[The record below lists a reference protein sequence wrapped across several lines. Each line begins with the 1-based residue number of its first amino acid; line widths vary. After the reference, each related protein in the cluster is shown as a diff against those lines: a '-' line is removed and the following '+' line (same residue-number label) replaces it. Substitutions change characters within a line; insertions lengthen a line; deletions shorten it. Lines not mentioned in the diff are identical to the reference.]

1 LTRFPRRTEATSPEN
16 ALPGEHTL
24 RELVRTNDAV
34 LVSAIQ
40 ALLDAA
46 EIPHIVLDQN
56 MSVLE
61 GSLGILPR
69 RILVHD
75 EHQESARRLLADAGL
90 SHELRPGP
98 VGEGTDRT
106 DDAVLGG
113 RLRLTQ
119 KRRGHRVGH
128 DAILLAAATGAR
140 PGDRAVDL
148 GAGVGAAGLAL
159 AVRVSE
165 VTVTLVEIDPA
176 LAEIAAENIARNGLD
191 ARVSAVALDVAGPA
205 DTFSAYGLGPGSADQ
220 VLMNPPFNN
229 PDSQNA
235 SPDPDRR
242 SAHVAPV
249 AALADWVAA
258 AVRLLHSA
266 GALTMIWRADGLAHV
281 LAALDQRFGG
291 LVVLPIH
298 GRAGDAAI
306 RVLVRATKGNRAPL
320 TLLPGLVL
328 NDASGRPTAE
338 AESILRDGA
347 ALPLNER

>member
-1 LTRFPRRTEATSPEN
+1 
-16 ALPGEHTL
+16 
-24 RELVRTNDAV
+24 
-34 LVSAIQ
+34 
-40 ALLDAA
+40 
-46 EIPHIVLDQN
+46 
-56 MSVLE
+56 
-61 GSLGILPR
+61 
-69 RILVHD
+69 
-75 EHQESARRLLADAGL
+75 
-90 SHELRPGP
+90 
-98 VGEGTDRT
+98 
-106 DDAVLGG
+106 
-113 RLRLTQ
+113 
-119 KRRGHRVGH
+119 
-128 DAILLAAATGAR
+128 
-140 PGDRAVDL
+140 
-148 GAGVGAAGLAL
+148 
-159 AVRVSE
+159 VRVSE

-205 DTFSAYGLGPGSADQ
+205 DTFAAYGLGPGSADQ

-320 TLLPGLVL
+320 TLLPGLIL